1 VVEACTLAVAA
12 SEPYSK
18 QTLVGRWEAAY
29 PVDNALVA
37 CMVRAYMVDQEG
49 ASQASWVVQDNRK
62 DMVYRHSHGL
72 PPGLPRT
79 RVAAWVAGQEV
90 PCGEIAVADCVGAE
104 GTIVYSACRYMA
116 TRPQF
121 VWRRGLYCA

>member
-1 VVEACTLAVAA
+1 LAVGRRHTRWIMHLLHVW
-12 SEPYSK
+12 SGHIWWTRRGHPRHHGLDQVSDSLLKGTEYSK
-18 QTLVGRWEAAY
+18 KNKL
-29 PVDNALVA
+29 
-37 CMVRAYMVDQEG
+37 
-49 ASQASWVVQDNRK
+49 VQDNRK

-79 RVAAWVAGQEV
+79 REAAWVAGQEV

-116 TRPQF
+116 TRP
-121 VWRRGLYCA
+121 L